1 MSMDERQDSNGGL
14 TDEEMAGIAD
24 GTSDEGIEAAKRIA
38 EEEEA
43 GYRHLTDY
51 TRYIVPSIAIIWC
64 IFQLSIASWWLLD
77 TVVVRA
83 VHLTFA
89 MLITFLSYPALKKPR
104 KGALSFLSARTY
116 IPFSDY
122 LMAAAGCFA
131 ALYIVIDLEAMA
143 SRMGAPILRDIV
155 IGMALVLIL
164 LEAARRVIGPAL
176 TIIASMFSLYVFFA
190 EYMPEFM
197 AFKSASLSKYVGK
210 IAM

>member
-89 MLITFLSYPALKKPR
+89 MLITFLSYPALK
-104 KGALSFLSARTY
+104 
-116 IPFSDY
+116 
-122 LMAAAGCFA
+122 
-131 ALYIVIDLEAMA
+131 
-143 SRMGAPILRDIV
+143 
-155 IGMALVLIL
+155 
-164 LEAARRVIGPAL
+164 
-176 TIIASMFSLYVFFA
+176 
-190 EYMPEFM
+190 
-197 AFKSASLSKYVGK
+197 
-210 IAM
+210 